1 MDENWR
7 NRRGKKVDVYHLN
20 WRFELYTEFMYFADK
35 AMALAKIN
43 SWNFWGGGVDNYSIT
58 LSQNMVHGKSISIRL
73 LASDDYKYYVSYVDQ
88 INPNNVSTQDYEEC
102 IGNNMSEAITFLQK
116 FLENNTYIPRDND
129 IYCFPGG
136 AYDRY
141 FLAKKWAYEELEE
154 RKEKV
159 GV

>member
-1 MDENWR
+1 
-7 NRRGKKVDVYHLN
+7 
-20 WRFELYTEFMYFADK
+20 
-35 AMALAKIN
+35 
-43 SWNFWGGGVDNYSIT
+43 
-58 LSQNMVHGKSISIRL
+58 
-73 LASDDYKYYVSYVDQ
+73 
-88 INPNNVSTQDYEEC
+88 
-102 IGNNMSEAITFLQK
+102 MSEAITFLQK
-116 FLENNTYIPRDND
+116 FLESNTYIPRDND